1 MYLHYSNYNWNV
13 LWAQDTL
20 KLIVKILKSPG
31 CRKVSW
37 RTSSKAKTTA
47 SLPKLRC
54 GHCFGCALCRRTVE
68 WKKKSGEPK
77 KMVSVA
83 INSTSNLNACFGCM
97 ARKKTIKSIKL
108 ISLRTLNWRSCFL
121 FYLKLKLKLKWLIFL
136 RLIISDYLVQISN
149 PHDV

>member
-68 WKKKSGEPK
+68 WKKNGVSG
-77 KMVSVA
+77 
-83 INSTSNLNACFGCM
+83 NSTSNLNAFLVVWPE
-97 ARKKTIKSIKL
+97 KNKSLKS